1 MAFKFNVEKY
11 TGKWYEL
18 IHYPSFFQRND
29 NYNTTAE
36 YTLVNNELKI
46 VNSTIVLGQPISSK
60 GIGKQIGEYS
70 FRVDFEQPE
79 INKLQQS
86 GQFEVPK
93 FKTNSSEPNYIID
106 HLWLNRNN
114 EYIFA
119 VVTDLNKNSLYVLSR
134 TPYPTLE
141 EYNTIMNYVVK
152 NFNRDKLVQTPHY

>member
-1 MAFKFNVEKY
+1 MTFKFDVKKY

-18 IHYPSFFQRND
+18 MHYPSFFQRND

-60 GIGKQIGEYS
+60 GVGKQIDTHS

-106 HLWLNRNN
+106 HLWLDSNG

-141 EYNTIMNYVVK
+141 EYNTIMKYVVK